1 MSKTMAKDRWIRVAA
16 WFLAVSYALGA
27 PVAAVAEFRS
37 DALSSRFDLPSVLI
51 YLTCAVQLVCAIG
64 VLVRPLAAWAAL
76 ALTLT
81 TLGAIG
87 SHVRI
92 GSPETAIAAIVY
104 TTIQIWFGLMSR
116 SRKTRTA

>member
-1 MSKTMAKDRWIRVAA
+1 MSKTMAKDRWIRMAA

-37 DALSSRFDLPSVLI
+37 EALSTRFDLPSVLI
-51 YLTCAVQLVCAIG
+51 YLTCAVQLVSAIG

-92 GSPETAIAAIVY
+92 GSPETSIAAIVY

-116 SRKTRTA
+116 SRSTRTA